1 MEAILKEEKTTFPT
15 FDEFLK
21 KVNNHSPKSREN
33 IILDLLKTMKHYE
46 KKYQMTTEEFLPRF
60 NKGEFEM
67 DDNYLDYELAHWQGS
82 YEAYQRLSEAEK

>member
-46 KKYQMTTEEFLPRF
+46 KKYPFFITWIVILGIWLM
-60 NKGEFEM
+60 
-67 DDNYLDYELAHWQGS
+67 
-82 YEAYQRLSEAEK
+82 EKYRVAKV